1 MSATQVISAGA
12 GPDAVPPAEAAAG
25 SLPAEAFIRLMRA
38 SRADLG
44 RVVPEVL
51 ALVGDVAGV
60 ESASIHLALPGSATR
75 LADTN
80 HDVPAHCWPQIA
92 GGDVVRVAHGHGAST
107 SLVPVRV
114 DDEIIGVLRLDSDRP
129 APYWTAQTVSDLRG
143 VAAVIGTDLVRH
155 AIQDELEESRRRY
168 ESVLNDVGA
177 VIVRLDAQGRVSY
190 VNRAWTE
197 LTGIPADE
205 MIGKD
210 ALHHVHP
217 DDRATAA
224 RHMADALSDDGTV
237 REVRFLARDGRE
249 RWMEVKGRALFGED
263 GSINGFA
270 GTMHD
275 VTERRRDALNAQSA
289 RDRAEHARAD
299 AERVSQAKSEF
310 LSRMSHEL
318 RTPLNAI
325 LGFGQLLELSDLN
338 AEDADNLSQIM
349 RAGRHLLHLI
359 NDSLDVSRIETGA
372 LTLSLEAVQIGPLVS
387 ESVDLLRPT
396 ADKLKLKL
404 VLPGADGGRRSVS
417 ADRQRLKQVLV
428 NLVSNAVKYNRP
440 GGRVSIDCYPV
451 AAAEAAS
458 GPDSQPGA
466 EHGWIR
472 IAVNDTGMGIPA
484 ERMDDIFVPFE
495 RVGAEL
501 TEIEG
506 TGLGLALTRSLV
518 EAMGGR
524 ITVSSVQGI
533 GATFYVD
540 LPAVSAADAW
550 VEPTQDT
557 GDGDGDEAPPQHTVV
572 YIEDNPS
579 NVMLVRRILA
589 RRPQVRLLVAGDGAA
604 GLRMV
609 REHRPDLVLL
619 DLHLPQMVGA
629 EVLDVIR
636 TDKDPALRLTPIVVV
651 TADLSPGTEERIMQ
665 AGANGFIGKPI
676 DLPMLLDAIDR
687 HVADVPA
694 VKP

>member
-12 GPDAVPPAEAAAG
+12 GPDAVPLAEAAAG

-51 ALVGDVAGV
+51 ALVDDVAGV

-80 HDVPAHCWPQIA
+80 HDVPAHCWPQIES
-92 GGDVVRVAHGHGAST
+92 GDVVRVAHEHGAST
-107 SLVPVRV
+107 SLVPIRV
-114 DDEIIGVLRLDSDRP
+114 DDKIIGVLRLDSDRP
-129 APYWTAQTVSDLRG
+129 APYWTEKTVADLRG
-143 VAAVIGTDLVRH
+143 TAAVIGTDLVRH

-197 LTGIPADE
+197 LTGIPADD

-237 REVRFLARDGRE
+237 REVRFLAREGRE

-275 VTERRRDALNAQSA
+275 VTERRKDALNAQAA

-325 LGFGQLLELSDLN
+325 LGFGQLLELSQLN
-338 AEDADNLSQIM
+338 DDDADNLSQIM

-359 NDSLDVSRIETGA
+359 NDSLDVSRIETGSM
-372 LTLSLEAVQIGPLVS
+372 TLSLEAVQLGPLVS
-387 ESVDLLRPT
+387 ESVDLLRP
-396 ADKLKLKL
+396 AAEKLKLAL
-404 VLPGADGGRRSVS
+404 VLPSADSGQRRVS
-417 ADRQRLKQVLV
+417 ADRQRLKQILV

-440 GGRVSIDCYPV
+440 GGRVSVDCYPV
-451 AAAEAAS
+451 ADAEAAT
-458 GPDSQPGA
+458 GPDSTHSG
-466 EHGWIR
+466 EHGWVR
-472 IAVNDTGMGIPA
+472 IAVNDTGMGVPA

-506 TGLGLALTRSLV
+506 TGLGLALTKSLV
-518 EAMGGR
+518 EAMSGR

-550 VEPTQDT
+550 VEPSQDA
-557 GDGDGDEAPPQHTVV
+557 GDGEDEAAPQHTVV

-589 RRPQVRLLVAGDGAA
+589 RRPQVRLLVASDGAA

-609 REHRPDLVLL
+609 REHRPDMVLL

-676 DLPMLLDAIDR
+676 DLPMLLNAIDR
-687 HVADVPA
+687 YTVDVPA
-694 VKP
+694 AKP

>member
-12 GPDAVPPAEAAAG
+12 GPDAVPPAEAVAG

-60 ESASIHLALPGSATR
+60 DSASIQLALPGSATR

-80 HDVPAHCWPQIA
+80 HDVPAHCWPQIED
-92 GGDVVRVAHGHGAST
+92 GDVVRVAHEHGAST

-114 DDEIIGVLRLDSDRP
+114 DDEIVGVLRLDSDRP
-129 APYWTAQTVSDLRG
+129 APYWTEQTVADLRG
-143 VAAVIGTDLVRH
+143 AAAVIGTDLVRH
-155 AIQDELEESRRRY
+155 AIQNELEESRRRY

-197 LTGIPADE
+197 LTGIPADD

-275 VTERRRDALNAQSA
+275 VTERRRDALNAQAA

-325 LGFGQLLELSDLN
+325 LGFGQLLELSHLN
-338 AEDADNLSQIM
+338 AEDADNLGQIM

-359 NDSLDVSRIETGA
+359 NDSLDVSRIETGSM
-372 LTLSLEAVQIGPLVS
+372 TLSLEAVQLGPLVS
-387 ESVDLLRPT
+387 ESIDLLRP
-396 ADKLKLKL
+396 AAEKLRLTL
-404 VLPGADGGRRSVS
+404 VLPSADSGQRSVS

-440 GGRVSIDCYPV
+440 GGRVSVDCYPV
-451 AAAEAAS
+451 ADPAAAA
-458 GPDSQPGA
+458 GPGS
-466 EHGWIR
+466 EHGWVR

-484 ERMDDIFVPFE
+484 ERMDDVFVPFE

-506 TGLGLALTRSLV
+506 TGLGLALTKSLV

-550 VEPTQDT
+550 VEPSQHA
-557 GDGDGDEAPPQHTVV
+557 GDGEGEAPPQHTVV

-636 TDKDPALRLTPIVVV
+636 TDKDPALRLTPIIVV
-651 TADLSPGTEERIMQ
+651 TADLSPGTEERILQ

-687 HVADVPA
+687 HIVDIPTARP
-694 VKP
+694 